1 MFTEK
6 PQAVTESKNLS
17 SLFLVL
23 AFITFLIDVFF
34 RRFYVATQY
43 IENLIKHF
51 KKYKKQKIPSETV
64 QSKHFE
70 NEMKKAQKRQQKQY
84 KKSKEQTE
92 QKEQQKENDMALKLA
107 EAKKKRKR

>member
-1 MFTEK
+1 MI
-6 PQAVTESKNLS
+6 
-17 SLFLVL
+17 L

-51 KKYKKQKIPSETV
+51 KKYKKQTIPNETV